1 MHSPAT
7 QELVRDHL
15 PPDAELRDMGTDRLK
30 DLIRPE
36 QIYQLVVADLPA
48 SFPPL
53 QTLASRPNN
62 LPAQLTPLIGR
73 EREVATACSLLR
85 RDDVH
90 LLTLSG
96 PGGTGKTRLALQVA
110 ADLLDTFTHG
120 VFFVAL
126 APISDPHMVLTTIAQ
141 ALEVVGISGEA
152 LIASLKVYLH
162 TKHILLVLDNR
173 TQAVAR
179 AQELHLL

>member
-1 MHSPAT
+1 
-7 QELVRDHL
+7 
-15 PPDAELRDMGTDRLK
+15 
-30 DLIRPE
+30 
-36 QIYQLVVADLPA
+36 
-48 SFPPL
+48 
-53 QTLASRPNN
+53 
-62 LPAQLTPLIGR
+62 
-73 EREVATACSLLR
+73 LLR